1 MNVRSLMRPQMI
13 AALSIAIAF
22 AHAASAQ
29 TPEESAP
36 MSQAEPARTVVEGEG
51 ARLEVAFDPAAQEG
65 FSVRYRVTNT
75 GDVALAV
82 FDRGNRHAV
91 LTKKLSTGTVPPP
104 LLKQDNG
111 DVTLSHIALPLPSPA
126 PTVPPTPLVAKVAPG
141 AIVEG
146 SFVFDLSSVRAPK
159 RLRWCLGT
167 APFTEA
173 DFDSREQV
181 EGVEVWRGSFAVVD
195 RQQTL
200 CTAWYDIADKTFAA
214 AG

>member
-1 MNVRSLMRPQMI
+1 MNLRSAMRPRAL
-13 AALSIAIAF
+13 AALSMAIAF

-29 TPEESAP
+29 APQESVP
-36 MSQAEPARTVVEGEG
+36 MQQAEAARTEVEGEG

-65 FSVRYRVTNT
+65 FSIRYRVTNT
-75 GDVALAV
+75 GTAPLAV
-82 FDRGNRHAV
+82 FDRGNRQAV

-104 LLKQDNG
+104 LLKQENG

-126 PTVPPTPLVAKVAPG
+126 PTVPPTPLAAKIAPG

-146 SFVFDLSSVRAPK
+146 SFVFDLPSARTPK

-181 EGVEVWRGSFAVVD
+181 EGVEVWRGSFAVVE

-200 CTAWYDIADKTFAA
+200 CTPWYDIAGKAFAA